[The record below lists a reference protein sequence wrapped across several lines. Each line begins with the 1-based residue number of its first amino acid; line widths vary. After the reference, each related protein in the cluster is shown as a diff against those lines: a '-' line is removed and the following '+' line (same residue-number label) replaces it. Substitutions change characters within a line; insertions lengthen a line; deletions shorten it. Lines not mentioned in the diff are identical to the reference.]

1 MFPPDPGQH
10 RARNARISASNIL
23 LCVNICE
30 GIQKY
35 FPHLFIPG
43 CVQAV
48 ISYHQASGYSELIK
62 SHDNLNDLVRKDH
75 FFISQSEAS
84 LRNSRPMR
92 GG

>member
-1 MFPPDPGQH
+1 M
-10 RARNARISASNIL
+10 
-23 LCVNICE
+23 
-30 GIQKY
+30 GIQNIY
-35 FPHLFIPG
+35 LILG

-48 ISYHQASGYSELIK
+48 ISNQASGYSELIK
-62 SHDNLNDLVRKDH
+62 RHDNLNDLVRKDH